1 MTSYT
6 QRRHGVF
13 HKKRRVTHTL
23 RKSRRRVMKGGMK
36 KTKRYEDGRVNDEM
50 QPLTLLLQDGDVSEL
65 AFHPTEPLLLSLC
78 RGTLVL
84 QRFNRDTG
92 DIINNIPIPRRSPV
106 QTIAFH
112 PLAPI
117 FAVGNIEGEVD
128 LFKWEITEGLGVG
141 LSANMSTTE
150 INRGYRKQCEIIAFH
165 PREPLF
171 ATCGETESEFYT
183 TRIWRIEEENAA
195 SPVQLVDLQC
205 EIMTNKLSCIAF
217 HPTQPILITAST
229 MKFCKH
235 EDIAAVNNVTLWNYF
250 SIVADATDVAD
261 IDDDDGGDDADDADD
276 DDDDDDVPDDA
287 DINKPRIVTILSSR
301 PRPRPRPREEEFV
314 DITCAFNSDHS
325 FFHDDFV
332 NFVAFHPTEP
342 FFATASKDT
351 TIKLWRMSP
360 IPLVEGQEP
369 RDQTM
374 YATCMTTFTPEVQY
388 KSPVTC
394 VAFHPEAPL
403 LVGGYSNGHAVV
415 WEYMGILSKKVF
427 NDEPEMYEYRQVS
440 VFPLPPHRLR
450 ITPEML
456 TEAKSKFRK
465 RSPSHPPEKGLT
477 RPAELSKKKGQRK
490 LVASSHVFV
499 SAVNFQVDSRGVSFL
514 EIGRNNTNVVE
525 LQNVSH
531 FVSEAK
537 IKKSEQNK
545 QLLLRRTL
553 MDKLSRHD
561 GPPPRQGNSRFTQK
575 DIIDSILGIT
585 PNNSKGPGVTFVHS
599 EDWEETLK
607 LREQGDQERKQKEQE
622 RQERQEKQSKG
633 GNRRR
638 TRRKNR
644 RNK

>member
-150 INRGYRKQCEIIAFH
+150 IPPENTEYRKQCEIIAFH
-165 PREPLF
+165 PHKPLF
-171 ATCGETESEFYT
+171 ATCGKTDSDLYT
-183 TRIWRIEEENAA
+183 TRIWRIKKADAA
-195 SPVQLVDLQC
+195 SPLELVDLQC

-229 MKFCKH
+229 MKFCKP
-235 EDIAAVNNVTLWNYF
+235 EDIAAENHVNLWNY
-250 SIVADATDVAD
+250 SNYNK
-261 IDDDDGGDDADDADD
+261 IDDIIY
-276 DDDDDDVPDDA
+276 PQL
-287 DINKPRIVTILSSR
+287 VTTLSSR
-301 PRPRPRPREEEFV
+301 PGTESS
-314 DITCAFNSDHS
+314 ITDAFNSDDSS
-325 FFHDDFV
+325 FHTDFV

-374 YATCMTTFTPEVQY
+374 YATCMTTFKVQY

-456 TEAKSKFRK
+456 TEAKGKFPK
-465 RSPSHPPEKGLT
+465 RSDSSPSHPPGNSLT

-622 RQERQEKQSKG
+622 RQERLEEKPEG